1 MKKICFYELSFIRH
15 DLNAP
20 SESKLRR
27 ILAGNKVF
35 YTYSKQ
41 FVDAK
46 VLYRLVSGDRV
57 YIGAHQLA
65 DGSYWL
71 HWLVSPEK
79 GELQPKLADISK
91 PAALMKLVGAIMVM
105 TLSAVGYFQ
114 LLNIWV
120 MVLLLFVFIFGC
132 WWFVASLHTL
142 MVGTSRHTRR
152 LLKGL
157 ESVKQGDT
165 SLCLTT
171 TESLTEPG
179 GGAPSLQASKELA
192 NDLDALQPND
202 WLLADKVTLTSVS
215 GEAADVSARRDF
227 TGGGKSRRDFI
238 EYQFSCNGERFSFRS
253 GINSL
258 MEDLNPLFYR
268 QHPFFLAAE
277 DPLML
282 VVNQQDNAVLGLC
295 NERDGSAYLKLGGIA
310 VSFHQLKLMY
320 KVMFGCCSFLLVMLV
335 FFTLHDW
342 WEQGGAP
349 DKWDWLDAAGM
360 FYDFALMSIMIFCVF
375 MLLVEV
381 CTWITRRNSLSAA
394 RFVFARQLLVLF
406 KKRNGGKPYIQEV
419 P

>member
-1 MKKICFYELSFIRH
+1 MKKICFYELAFIRH

-27 ILAGNKVF
+27 ILAGDKVF

-41 FVDAK
+41 FLDAK
-46 VLYRLVSGDRV
+46 VLNQLVSGDRIYV
-57 YIGAHQLA
+57 GAHQLA

-91 PAALMKLVGAIMVM
+91 PAALMKLVGAIMLM
-105 TLSAVGYFQ
+105 ALSAVGYFQ

-120 MVLLLFVFIFGC
+120 MLLLFFVFIFGC
-132 WWFVASLHTL
+132 WWLVASLHTL
-142 MVGTSRHTRR
+142 MVGTSRHTLR

-157 ESVKQGDT
+157 DSVKQGDT

-171 TESLTEPG
+171 TEPG
-179 GGAPSLQASKELA
+179 DGAPLRPASKELA
-192 NDLDALQPND
+192 NDLDTLQPND
-202 WLLADKVTLTSVS
+202 LLLADKVTLTSVS
-215 GEAADVSARRDF
+215 GEAANVSARRDF
-227 TGGGKSRRDFI
+227 TGSGKSRRDFI
-238 EYQFSCNGERFSFRS
+238 DYQFSCNGVGFLFRS
-253 GINSL
+253 GINTL
-258 MEDLNPLFYR
+258 MADLNPLFYR
-268 QHPFFLAAE
+268 QHPFFLAE
-277 DPLML
+277 GDPLML

-320 KVMFGCCSFLLVMLV
+320 KVMFGCCSFLLLMLV

-342 WEQGGAP
+342 WEQGGMP
-349 DKWDWLDAAGM
+349 DRWDWLDAAGM
-360 FYDFALMSIMIFCVF
+360 FYDFALMSIMIFCLF

-394 RFVFARQLLVLF
+394 RFVFVRQLLVLF
-406 KKRNGGKPYIQEV
+406 KKRSGGMPYIQEV